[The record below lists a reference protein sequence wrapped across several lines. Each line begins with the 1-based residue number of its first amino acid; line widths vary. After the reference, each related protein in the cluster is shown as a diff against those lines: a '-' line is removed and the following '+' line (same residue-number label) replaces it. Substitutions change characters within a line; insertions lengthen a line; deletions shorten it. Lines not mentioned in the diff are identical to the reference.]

1 MCSRVRRLKNLDIS
15 FIYKIAAI
23 GLITAVINQILQ
35 KSGKE
40 EYTIIITVA
49 GVIIVALMLLPF
61 IREFNDE
68 LSSLFGI

>member
-1 MCSRVRRLKNLDIS
+1 MDIS

-40 EYTIIITVA
+40 EYTIIITIA
-49 GVIIVALMLLPF
+49 GIIIVGLMLLPF
-61 IREFNDE
+61 ITEFNDE
-68 LSSLFGI
+68 VSSVFGI

>member
-1 MCSRVRRLKNLDIS
+1 V
-15 FIYKIAAI
+15 AAI

-49 GVIIVALMLLPF
+49 SIIIVALMLLPF
-61 IREFNDE
+61 VTELNDE
-68 LSSLFGI
+68 LSTFLGV

>member
-1 MCSRVRRLKNLDIS
+1 MDIS

-23 GLITAVINQILQ
+23 GLITAIINQILQ

-49 GVIIVALMLLPF
+49 GVIIVALMLFPF
-61 IREFNDE
+61 VREFNDE